1 MLSLFN
7 ISSANQRATLSCISF
22 CAGNDALNSQPRA
35 LELSV
40 RAKILCGPGESV
52 MVRWMEIAEAMN
64 SSKFIVK
71 QPCMFF
77 GNWYRHALPSDV
89 KPPNPVSHASDITVT
104 VGDVKVMEL
113 MSMPLLDVRWRRVIH
128 SIMSSRTCA
137 GIVWTPFDL
146 HTFSKCRILFIKY
159 LP

>member
-1 MLSLFN
+1 
-7 ISSANQRATLSCISF
+7 
-22 CAGNDALNSQPRA
+22 
-35 LELSV
+35 
-40 RAKILCGPGESV
+40 
-52 MVRWMEIAEAMN
+52 MVITEAMN
-64 SSKFIVK
+64 STTFIVK
-71 QPCMFF
+71 QPRMFS
-77 GNWYRHALPSDV
+77 GNSYLHALPSDV

>member
-1 MLSLFN
+1 MCCEYNAVSLFN

-71 QPCMFF
+71 QPRMFS
-77 GNWYRHALPSDV
+77 GNSYLHALPSDV
-89 KPPNPVSHASDITVT
+89 KSPNPVSHVSDITVM
-104 VGDVKVMEL
+104 VGDVNAMKL
-113 MSMPLLDVRWRRVIH
+113 MLMPLLEVR
-128 SIMSSRTCA
+128 
-137 GIVWTPFDL
+137 
-146 HTFSKCRILFIKY
+146 
-159 LP
+159 